1 MLKKYTFLLEKS
13 PVAVENNKL
22 CNGCIY
28 LKTVLITTGIL
39 KCDKMFFCIS
49 VFRLNVPLHL
59 NVRNY

>member
-1 MLKKYTFLLEKS
+1 
-13 PVAVENNKL
+13 VAVENNKL
-22 CNGCIY
+22 CNGFIY

-59 NVRNY
+59 NVWNY